1 MKKLFLITF
10 LFMAMMYI
18 SISYASAQCTDTTR
32 EYVKFVDQPD
42 AGTAYTNTNWKLGQ
56 WWLRA

>member
-18 SISYASAQCTDTTR
+18 SISYASTQCTGAP
-32 EYVKFVDQPD
+32 EYQKYVDQPV
-42 AGTAYTNTNWKLGQ
+42 ASTAYTNVQWKSGQ
-56 WWLRA
+56 WWLRS